1 MPELRK
7 DPVLSRWVII
17 AKERGSRPQFY
28 EEPPPKASDP
38 KLCPFCPGNEHMT
51 PPELYAIRSNGS
63 PANGNHN
70 WKLRVIPNKFPVL
83 RIEGGLDRRGVGMYD
98 QMNGIGAH
106 EVVVETEEHFKLL
119 HNLPVLHIFE
129 VFKAYRERMRDLMR
143 DGRFEYIIV
152 FKNQGMRAGASLDH
166 PHGQIIA
173 LPIVPK
179 RVMEE
184 INGSAAHWN
193 NKKRCIYKD
202 IIDQEL
208 WSEQRIV
215 LDDERFLV
223 FCPYASLVPFE
234 TWIVP
239 KIHEPAYQRVTDE
252 ELMSLAGVM
261 RTLLAKYVRALGQ
274 DFDYNFIIHTLPSDG
289 WCQDNMPIAPSAYRW
304 HIEFY
309 PKLSKTAGFE
319 WGTEFYI
326 NPTPPEEAAAFLRD
340 IELDD

>member
-17 AKERGSRPQFY
+17 AKERGNRPQFY
-28 EEPPPKASDP
+28 EEPPPRPSDP
-38 KLCPFCPGNEHMT
+38 KFCPFCPGKEHMT
-51 PPELYAIRSNGS
+51 PPELYSIRKTNGD
-63 PANGNHN
+63 NGVAG
-70 WKLRVIPNKFPVL
+70 WSLRVVPNKFPVL
-83 RIEGGLDRRGVGMYD
+83 RIEGAMERRGVGMYD

-106 EVVVETEEHFKLL
+106 EVVIETDDHFKLL
-119 HNLPVLHIFE
+119 HEHSSEHIFE
-129 VFKAYRERMRDLMR
+129 VFKAYRERMTDLLR

-152 FKNQGMRAGASLDH
+152 FKNQGLRAGASLDH

-179 RVMEE
+179 RVLEE
-184 INGSAAHWN
+184 INGSLEHWN
-193 NKKRCIYKD
+193 QKKRCIYKD
-202 IIDQEL
+202 IIDMEL

-215 LDDERFLV
+215 LDDPRFLV

-239 KIHEPAYQRVTDE
+239 KEHQPAFNLASNE
-252 ELMSLAGVM
+252 ELMSLSNLM
-261 RTLLAKYVRALGQ
+261 RVLLWKYTRALGK
-274 DFDYNFIIHTLPSDG
+274 DFEYNFIIHTLPSEG
-289 WCQDNMPIAPSAYRW
+289 WCQSNVPAAHSAYRW

-326 NPTPPEEAAAFLRD
+326 NPTPPEEAAAFLRS
-340 IELDD
+340 IEEE